1 MHPIP
6 TEISFLILSFLFPR
20 TYPHSISS
28 SLYAKHFVEAA
39 TEVSSI
45 LHAARISH
53 LVRTSPRYQWNK
65 RIFNRYCVSTPKRP
79 TMSILQVFDRCGV
92 DPSSSPL
99 LLPEIDSTKKGYILY
114 MGEEI
119 FYIVDLY

>member
-6 TEISFLILSFLFPR
+6 KEISFLILSYLFPR

-28 SLYAKHFVEAA
+28 SLYGKPFVDSAIEA
-39 TEVSSI
+39 SFI
-45 LHAARISH
+45 LHAARISQ

-65 RIFNRYCVSTPKRP
+65 RIFNRYCVSTPHRP

-99 LLPEIDSTKKGYILY
+99 LLPEIDSEKKGYILY